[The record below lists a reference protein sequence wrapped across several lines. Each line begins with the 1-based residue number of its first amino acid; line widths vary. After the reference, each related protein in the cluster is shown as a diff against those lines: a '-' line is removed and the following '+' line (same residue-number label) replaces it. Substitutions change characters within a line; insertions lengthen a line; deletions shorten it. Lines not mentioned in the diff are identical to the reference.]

1 MHVHRRAMLKRAV
14 GAAALGVSCLSPLG
28 RLANAQAS
36 RVIRIV
42 VPYPPGGGA
51 DVVARIVADAIGA
64 AGGPTMVVVNRP
76 GAGTV
81 IGTDDVVRAKPDG
94 ATLLISNNAAAI
106 APHMRKLDFDPLT
119 SLEPVCNIA
128 ATPTLVV
135 VGDAS
140 PYRTFK
146 DLLAA
151 ARAQPAALTYGATP
165 GGKSHID
172 FAMILHPLGIRMTL
186 VPFNGTPPI
195 VNAVLSGQVD
205 AAFVDYPAGAG
216 LLQAGTLRALAI
228 GAPERATFLPDVP
241 TVSELAL
248 GDFDMEVWYGLFA
261 PARTPMLAELADLI
275 RAAVRLT
282 ETKTRLA
289 TLGMTAVGACGAD
302 FATHFRKQY
311 DGYGRIIRDADI
323 KAD

>member
-1 MHVHRRAMLKRAV
+1 MHFHRRALLRVGA
-14 GAAALGVSCLSPLG
+14 GAAALCCLGQLAGVAWS
-28 RLANAQAS
+28 QAS
-36 RVIRIV
+36 RVIKTV

-51 DVVARIVADAIGA
+51 DVLARITADAIGA

-94 ATLLISNNAAAI
+94 ATLLITNNAAAI
-106 APHMRKLDFDPLT
+106 APHMRKLDFDPLA

-128 ATPTLVV
+128 TTPTLVV
-135 VGDAS
+135 VGAAS
-140 PYRTFK
+140 PHRTLD
-146 DLLAA
+146 DLLKA
-151 ARAQPAALTYGATP
+151 ARAQPGKLTFGATP

-172 FAMILHPLGIRMTL
+172 FAMILHPAGVRMTL

-205 AAFVDYPAGAG
+205 AAFVDYPAAAG
-216 LLQAGTLRALAI
+216 LLQSGTLRALAI
-228 GAPERATFLPDVP
+228 GTPTRMAFVPDVP
-241 TVSELAL
+241 TIAELGL

-261 PARTPMLAELADLI
+261 PARTPMLAELARWI
-275 RAAVRLT
+275 ASAVSLP

-289 TLGMTAVGACGAD
+289 MLGMTAVGACGAD
-302 FATHFRKQY
+302 FAAHFRRQY

-323 KAD
+323 KAE